1 MLTHPTGLFTGDYIL
16 TPKGVLASQI
26 IDTPTSPIKSISSQT
41 RGAGWPQVGLCPIF
55 LVKMF
60 SMCHILTQCMEH
72 IRDFI
77 QMIVCYVNVQLII
90 NNNNNNETEYAS
102 LWKKTWMNGERQ
114 Q

>member
-1 MLTHPTGLFTGDYIL
+1 
-16 TPKGVLASQI
+16 
-26 IDTPTSPIKSISSQT
+26 
-41 RGAGWPQVGLCPIF
+41 
-55 LVKMF
+55 
-60 SMCHILTQCMEH
+60 MER